1 MKKSVVSLFALI
13 SFLCFS
19 IISCDVEIGLGS
31 SVDTKA
37 PELTIENPPA
47 GSVIRDVFAITGT
60 CSDDGVIESIT
71 VDLKQTN
78 NPVLSY
84 TLEGTFNQKEG
95 IWSCEVN
102 PLNKKTPIPDGSYE
116 VAVTITDTAK
126 RETIRTRSYT
136 IDNTAPVLAITRPS
150 SVIPTGTDP
159 KKYSNSDSFGQDF
172 VIEGH
177 VADTCE
183 RRFISVDVYDM
194 DSKLVYS
201 TLNVE
206 DEASRLIK
214 IDSDFS
220 TTIASFGDEAY
231 TAIYGDDEDA
241 GAKMFFCEITVYDSA
256 KKYPLDGTEPAGEN
270 QLGNSVEYF
279 YMYEG
284 ELYNTIFDAYGM
296 TNAYKILNGSFT
308 SDDSRTLNA
317 TVSPADVKKD
327 LENTAYQETR
337 GFLSLNPKNNP
348 YFKVSGHEALN
359 KDDESKEEMKNGV
372 IFDNTEHHITNNS
385 NIVVEVYPGLDQTPL
400 IQDNLGLYLLPAD
413 VNGKQVENAEKIWL
427 IRPLVDKDGNAII
440 TDTTEI
446 AERNELISKIG
457 STYKFTV
464 YISTKKPTPEE
475 KNLYSGQRYI
485 FGVQG
490 WDKKGIEVKNA
501 EAVYGFKLVESGTAP
516 ALTIKNVTPNWITTN
531 ENTPENPDLVDENAV
546 KNISVTLAF
555 AGDAPFRL
563 TRIVNETEEVE
574 LLKSSD
580 EYRETEYPDSYTPP
594 AGSASGTI
602 RYILTSNNDL
612 TSTESTEYY
621 VDNIRPEVVDYAVPS
636 VKETEKPSYKFTGE
650 VSDENATASSKIA
663 EVQMKLSSAADDGSI
678 IKSSKW
684 ISVGNTNK
692 WDYTVVFQEDDDLKE
707 IFAVE
712 GAKNIEV
719 RAIDNAGNISEIQKG
734 LFIFDTGSPKLTV
747 QNYKMGNNAV
757 QTIKDEFFAKESF
770 TISGTVSDEYEMKS
784 LSIKQIKGEGNNAE
798 ELVIPVEID
807 EKGNWTVEN
816 LPRNTE
822 AGKTNEAFVDTGIYS
837 YIITATDKA
846 DKQTNSAT
854 YKVTIDLDSPVVEIT
869 SPAKDRNTVLSENY
883 GNALSGENFG
893 FSGTMKDN
901 GTGVKDYSYKFVKD
915 NETPDD
921 IAWIPGDRAGDSWNI
936 YTKSAVLTEGLW
948 SLLIKAIDNAGNESA
963 VAERKFVIDQSI
975 PSLEAEITENANCK
989 KSGTVWYYKENLS
1002 GKIKEADD
1010 SFGLDEALPFTF
1022 SIGNVDVTS
1031 AVEIDENRNWLI
1043 DSSLF
1048 NFDSSSLENSEKTLF
1063 ITVHDK
1069 VGKTNSTSF
1078 TVYKDTSVPQISIT
1092 YPAEN
1097 DPISD
1102 SQFTARGSITD
1113 GTGIGVGS
1121 LEYKVNQD
1129 DSWHAI
1135 TSGITSTT
1143 WTQNF
1148 NFEDEPEGKITLS
1161 VRAKDMLGNESEPKS
1176 VTFFYDKQN
1185 PQVSID
1191 ENDDYYIN
1199 GTTYT
1204 LSGTAYDTN
1213 RLSYVT
1219 IQDNTVVYSSKDENA
1234 GITLNGVETA
1244 LSAETAA
1251 NWSKTFTTGSNG
1263 ILKDGLHTIKVYAY
1277 DTSNRKSTELTKEL
1291 FVDTTA
1297 PTVIS
1302 VDTPSAQETEESYYQ
1317 FSGETRDSA
1326 AANAVS
1332 ANAASGVDKV
1342 YVKFT
1347 DKTDTTKT
1355 TGWIEASGTTRWTL
1369 LVNYADDTYSTAF
1382 GTEGEKTISVKA
1394 VDKAGNESAV
1404 SAADFIFDKAKPAA
1418 TVSSYT
1424 VGNDTRILGGTLQFD
1439 VSDSFS
1445 LTGTASDS
1453 YKLKKI
1459 QIIQRKNDEEDK
1471 IVAEIT
1477 SSESSLNWT
1486 VSDLPRAENSLGN
1499 VTGTADT
1506 ETDATYKY
1514 AVKVFDASGEAGKIF
1529 QTSLL
1534 SVRIDKTAP
1543 VVEITA
1549 PSADLGMAQA
1559 LSGQSYTF
1567 KGNVNDSG
1575 VGLEKYQY
1583 AFTTTS
1589 AAPAKWETVT
1599 TSESG
1604 IWQIE
1609 KALVEGTQTS
1619 SLGLNEGKWYFWFK
1633 ASDTAGNE
1641 SASICRSFYV
1651 DRSYPVLNSQI
1662 TAGNA
1667 CIEQSGIYYFN
1678 GSLSGTVTASDTNAL
1693 DKIEFKLGETV
1704 INPTLNNGTW
1714 TIPATAF
1721 TESTLTTLTITA
1733 YDVVGKTT
1741 VNTYQ
1746 VYNDTTAPSVKVAE
1760 SALKENDSISH
1771 FPLALYGT
1779 FSDGLGI
1786 GADVIYYSLD
1796 GTDPTNE
1803 LSVSGSSWTK
1813 EIADT
1818 GFAEGNL
1825 TLKLKIKDK
1834 LNNIS
1839 ETTQI
1844 PFYYDISDPSLTETG
1859 IGSAGATVHSNI
1871 TLQGTVGDTNDL
1883 AFVEITDS
1891 GNTDSTWTINK
1902 ADMTAS
1908 STEGVWNWSQP
1919 IQLGTET
1926 NKLADGNHTLTIIAE
1941 DIAGKQTKIT
1951 RSIVVDNTVPV
1962 IAITKPATD
1971 IDKHYSK
1978 NSSYT
1983 FEGTASDNLGIK
1995 SLEAK
2000 LYKKV
2005 TGTDES
2011 GVALPIELVN
2021 SADLSV
2027 NAGNWK
2033 WSVYELDNSSS
2044 YYATF
2049 DVKDIADNLAT
2060 VTSKDIVTDFTAP
2073 ESTLKVQKD
2082 GSAAITVQ
2090 NNTTTTSNVAYTL
2103 SGTVTDSNFNSD
2115 CIATVR
2121 VDNAE
2126 TTDEL
2131 TFAQNTTNWTYTGIA
2146 EEGEHTYIFKFS
2158 DLAGNENS
2166 YTLKVRYDTQ
2176 APEVLSIT
2184 SPESDDATGASAI
2197 SGSSKKFTGN
2207 AEDNGSGL
2215 ASYSYIFAQTAT
2227 PPDAGW
2233 TSVNA
2238 ENGAWEIS
2246 RTVIATTTPSSDC
2259 LHEGEWYLFVKA
2271 TDKAGNTSTTP
2282 AMRHFWV
2289 DQSAPALTNVNIAG
2303 GTYYFNTD
2311 ALTISGKAIDTNAL
2325 DENSA
2330 VVIKKTSV
2338 GSENTDVV
2346 LATISAADVAA
2357 DGSWSANIDE
2367 SAIPS
2372 DGTAVTITIEA
2383 TDIVG
2388 KSSGMNTYTV
2398 CKDMVAPVVTASP
2411 VSNAAMAYQ
2420 KSVNYT
2426 FSGTATDTNMEE
2438 VTAVLYR
2445 NGVPTTEETS
2455 LSPKGATGAWEWK
2468 VYDLEEAYYSI
2479 KITAKDKAGNET
2491 HYQTGSV
2498 MVDTTAPETTVNGTA
2513 LYDETGTALSTGTE
2527 PATLS
2532 DGNTIEIEKKYAQS
2546 SYTLSGTVTDANFEY
2561 NTQSL
2566 VLKENGTEKTVTFIG
2581 QGTDAS
2587 PYTGW
2592 SYTPESFTEGTEVT
2606 DNYTVTVTDK
2616 AGNKTTYS
2624 LTVVYDTKAPVLT
2637 INSPVNNSAHGNMP
2651 PVNGKATDNG
2661 IGIKEVK
2668 WSNDNSAD
2676 DSEWSE
2682 ISWTTLTDWSA
2693 ELTAMENEGPV
2704 TLYVK
2709 AKDNFGRTS
2718 NASVNFSYDL
2728 YNPEVTE
2735 TDTVQEYQ
2743 KAGYNFTLTGTAGD
2757 TNGLDCVTITEGAV
2771 GYGSTNA
2778 SDKTGTARILTENA
2792 AVTLSELSA
2801 GTALTAASGKG
2812 KNWSISFSDQNQEN
2826 PQSALSLSEGSHKL
2840 SITAKDTAGKVS
2852 TEIIKNIFIDITKPT
2867 VLSVNTPTTLQT
2879 ANASFRFEGTAK
2891 DDTNAAKDSRV
2902 KNVQVGFKSYASA
2915 GADESTAQTE
2925 WLDANGDTS
2934 WNFLAVFTDESLN
2947 SVFGNHEGYKTI
2959 CVRAYDYAGNESTVF
2974 ESPKFLYDR
2983 TIPTSVINSYTPEN
2997 GSAVSLTSTPSFFAN
3012 NTFKLNLTANDGYLV
3027 KKIVVKQKNNGIT
3040 KTVYESD
3047 NINLKTTTVDV
3058 LNLPRNVSGLDD
3070 DDDDATETS
3079 ALTLDENSS
3088 GEYEYS
3094 VEVTDVAGKTAEVA
3108 KVVAKIDRKVPTITL
3123 GTELNAAYYQGL
3135 SKTFSFSASDPTA
3148 ADGSSGSGLSK
3159 YYYKFTQDTATQ
3171 TASSS
3176 GWTEKVASSSFDV
3189 IPSLVSGNTLGT
3201 NGELNEGQW
3210 YLWYYVKDNAGNTS
3224 TPTSA
3229 SFWLD
3234 QGAPTLNAVITPAEN
3249 SIVGSGTEFY
3259 FNSGLSG
3266 TISASDS
3273 SNVAPALSY
3282 KIDNGTA
3289 VSVTGTSWS
3298 IPASSFTDEGAYS
3311 LVFTATDQVG
3321 RTATKE
3327 FTVHKDISAPTLSI
3341 TSPTAGSYFEQ
3352 AAINIRGNVRD
3363 NKLDEDGETEIS
3375 GSGVGVNKIFYS
3387 TDNSTW
3393 TELTAYSAG
3402 GAIWNDT
3409 VSLNKQG
3416 NVTLYVKA
3424 VDKLGQESDHESVTF
3439 SYDAAAPVI
3448 VETVSVAANQ
3458 KQGYSFTLEGI
3469 AYDTNELSY
3478 VEIVDKIGD
3487 TVQGTYKVDNDDDTT
3502 DTISIIGENTIANAK
3517 SEDTAITWRKT
3528 FSASDT
3534 TPLAQ
3539 GQHTFYISAK
3549 DTSQRLA
3556 ATITKDVFID
3566 TVKPV
3571 LTITT
3576 PDAYTNSEYVTFNGT
3591 ITEANLSTLVVKLYK
3606 QGDATEKATV
3616 NLTPQG
3622 NGTEKT
3628 WSYTAHLADNNASYY
3643 ITVLATDRVDNTEE
3657 ASTQS
3662 HLIKT
3667 DRTAPATTLGASGV
3681 TNSNAGTVN
3690 AISENVTYY
3699 AKADYTISG
3708 TITETNYDKDK
3719 VTITAK
3725 KNDVAVTD
3733 EELTTLQDS
3742 LADSLTSETD
3752 KEWSFTGITGTGSY
3766 EYKLQIEDL
3775 AGNKSIYT
3783 ILIVYDDTPPTV
3795 THNTVSSIVNTTAY
3809 EFSGTITDTNYYNAT
3824 VVLYKDEDATDAT
3837 STIEVDADNNWAW
3850 RPTGL
3855 EDGIYYAVITAKDKA
3870 GNTNSAANGTTGS
3883 VIVDRTRPTTSL
3895 NGSNLTDSS
3904 FNTATTLENEGT
3916 YYASS
3921 EYTISGTISDV
3932 NWGTGATAKYKLDGG
3947 TETDLTVN
3955 STTKAWSLPS
3965 AKAGHTYEIKL
3976 KDSAA
3981 NENTYTVTVSYD
3993 ATAPNATIVIPEA
4006 DITNPQY
4013 ALSANNYSFKLSAS
4027 DNTGGVGVKELSY
4040 IFTDTDSLS
4049 DIEDDDWQTD
4059 SNFTTADKF
4068 VVMNLV
4074 PLNTVDSNSQP
4085 VVNTLTATQIPE
4097 GAWYLWVKAKDK
4109 AGNVTPDATI
4119 TANRRKIIVDKSNPT
4134 LTVTNSLNET
4144 GTNPIYGDVTDSGYT
4159 VSGTIS
4165 DTNALAVTDESED
4178 ENDRV
4183 YAIEIKVEGVTAT
4196 TIASSALEGT
4206 DGTVWSYTIPKASIH
4221 ENGLTEIEIIAKDI
4235 VGKTTSKKYTVY
4247 YDINDPE
4254 LEVTAPVNDEQI
4266 GNGSDGK
4273 ANKIIKGTI
4282 RDEGYGLAKLEFK
4295 LKNSSGSIVKD
4306 SSNKDISGYWSN
4318 IASDETNNYPI
4329 KIKGEQW
4336 FYAGQPDENGVTG
4349 NTALTIPLGTNE
4361 GTLYLE
4367 VTATEIGASNLPE
4380 TSPVTR
4386 PESFERNGITTQTVT
4401 FFYDASEPN
4410 ITESG
4415 SVSRITNTD
4424 FVLIGTAYD
4433 TNQLAKIEIKQGG
4446 VLKATTEDDP
4456 EDGVVTISFANGP
4469 DSTAEDYNGSYTLA
4483 SAKADSTKGYWEAT
4497 FPASSY
4503 ADGSYQFSI
4512 TATDISGKMTT
4523 VTRTIQMD
4531 KTPPA
4536 NISPSVTT
4544 SGTELSSKNWYN
4556 SRAIAISVTATDT
4569 NGSGVSSADYTL
4581 DGPSAQDRSW
4591 TNIPNNGEAF
4601 VGTVNLP
4608 ADGENTF
4615 YVRVKDVAGNYGY
4628 NDTGVKV
4635 YIDSAAPASATVASV
4650 DGVAAGDGEGE
4661 FGGTKLT
4668 NGSSDIAFTMTAAD
4682 SGTVGTNATG
4692 IDSIK
4697 IIKVGNNTL
4706 EGNAQIDVT
4715 EDEDTHE
4722 LGAEILSTS
4731 ITTSGGVIARVTDKV
4746 GNSYDF
4752 TLFQIQYDNKYPTVT
4767 MGIIADADTSD
4778 TGENA
4783 KTQINGITTIS
4794 GTASDD
4800 QTLAS
4805 VKLQYSRKTGAT
4817 TWSDWADTGLTNQG
4831 TIYSWSFKVDTTQ
4844 SPYSDGDT
4852 VRFRVLATD
4861 AAGNEGNS
4869 GSTASAIT
4877 ASNYKEVVISQDT
4890 DRPVIKIN
4898 NLEMTNPVDTNYYWL
4913 KYDTMY
4919 GTVSDDDG
4927 TVESVKYKVHRAVEI
4942 ETEPTDDQGN
4952 STWET
4957 VSQNYYTS
4965 FTCEDNEVATGSFA
4979 AGTYYTKSAWSSNVY
4994 NNGMWEIS
5002 SLGDG
5007 QTWIYFEVKDAE
5019 QRTAEKVF
5027 TSNANSTT
5035 PASYGPKI
5043 KDSTGTAKLGYSNT
5057 QNDIL
5062 KVKVDTAAPEII
5074 SEKYYLSDSAAY
5086 DAGTAWG
5093 DKNNIGVL
5101 STTKCGGKDKFL
5113 YIRVETRDSNGINT
5127 GRTAIKFNNT
5137 AATTTAD
5144 GDTPNPVRIIQQ
5156 NPSGSTVVTIVRI
5169 DLSQF
5174 SSGTNNFAIDLYD
5187 NAGKS
5192 TKDTKSIL
5200 IDNTAPEL
5208 MVSNYTAGVMLY
5220 GSNNN
5225 SFRLYQ
5231 NGDSDI
5237 SKFYFYVTDN
5247 SDFAPVY
5254 NSASNTY
5261 TGFTEMDD
5269 QKVGTTTTV
5278 FFDGGTTSAVEY
5290 HAPKF
5295 YNIIQ
5300 ALTGKSDDQMLASD
5314 DPVPLWFWFYAVDD
5328 LGNASVPS
5336 AETRFAFNVFPNG
5349 DKPRIDITYPARK
5362 QADQNAPVSVGG
5374 TIRVTGYTE
5383 ISTDTVDAVYIQID
5397 PTYDYSDS
5405 DNLDGDAFN
5414 EAGWKAELETAIS
5427 GKNVSYSIVDL
5438 RGENL
5443 YGTDIPADSPYR
5455 YAIKASGTVNWSFNL
5470 NSRQEVNT
5478 NDNHVAIRAFAVSST
5493 NHKISE
5499 PVTHVVKIDAN
5510 APLIGNTKPLEL
5522 VKYENAD
5529 GTGNIVAR
5537 QVYVTDMYLKGKWY
5551 LEGSIEHESGIKTA
5565 TWSYSDFEENT
5576 WVAKSDNIV
5585 DENTITSG
5593 KVAINSISSSTSYKN
5608 YNFKLPVGFDGD
5620 DCGTLNYT
5628 LVITDGRSNGAQ
5640 SVEEKIRIN
5649 YDNRPPILH
5658 ITSSSTN
5665 SSIVLT
5671 ENETGNEVS
5680 NTINQSNGTFTI
5692 EGNVNESGVG
5702 QSGFNRVAMF
5712 YTREVGNSGTVN
5724 LVDPML
5730 DSEQSG
5736 IANYEPVTNLT
5747 YSSIDNGGDGLYW
5760 RTAEG
5765 TLENNEI
5772 TLTTIGG
5779 VEIAS
5784 VTNFAKIIR
5793 NGGLCKINDVIYRIS
5808 NVNVTTKKITVEGSI
5823 ENITTSTTMYFA
5835 AGALIID
5842 HKSAEGG
5849 AAYTDDNG
5857 NTQYYTTSTYNPAGP
5872 INDLE
5877 KLKLI
5882 DDDGDQMIES
5892 AIRNGTAY
5900 NWSASINSS
5909 NIHDG
5914 IVTVH
5919 FVAFDNAGNVT
5930 HKSFKAKVA
5939 NNAPRIAGAV
5949 YGTDSNGNN
5958 VLDES
5963 EKIYSYHLVN
5973 TKDENYGDRRNYGNG
5988 YKIKTKQTSLD
5999 IGSNSDYLVVKGALT
6014 VIPEIVGGND
6024 GLGYTY
6030 EYTTTST
6037 STPTYQKP
6045 LTKYTGVGNGNDTD
6059 IRTDDLSM
6067 AIPLTEFLNAGHKVK
6082 EGEVQT
6088 VKFVIWDYTE
6098 GTTPGSNSG
6107 SATINLFTKFSLDD
6121 GIPPEN
6127 VIKRFHWVNT
6137 ADNSV
6142 YYENGVAKGH
6152 IELENDWINAP
6163 GYAANATSGE
6173 YDGDPKVSG
6182 IIILNGVATDETC
6195 VEQLSVYIAGD
6206 TGSINGGEEIVFAKR
6221 DRNGES
6227 STRGQFINTNA
6238 VAGIQLQSVEDTF
6251 DNTKGKNT
6259 VKWKVKVDTS
6269 KLSTVAESDVVI
6281 RAGAYDRGSPSLSN
6295 GIVVYP
6301 ETGNPFEPAESLNS
6315 TGTGI
6320 ESSPLTALYRV
6331 DIVPYISKVE
6341 TKLSQSLKSSIKNA
6355 YSRTALGHYI
6365 VSVYPR
6371 ADENENV
6378 TIEGFNLGNSTYK
6391 PSYNNNEFT
6400 VTNGR
6405 IELPAIQI
6413 VGSGPLSLTVN
6424 GVETLNNKNNNN
6436 ACGSYKTATTGI
6448 TEESS
6453 YSLKSTYAYNRMPN
6467 GTSNNLL
6474 TDDVVFDVW
6483 QLYSDAAKPRSGEL
6497 REPSMKINP
6506 VTGKVGVA
6514 FVSGPGD
6521 FAMAGGFNNA
6531 ADADANADPS
6541 KDIYSYNLWQNN
6553 YATFNNVSFTYDSL
6567 GYAHATATG
6576 LDTNPSSGS
6585 LHAGRFSYF
6594 YNRWGRSGTDTTGNY
6609 NGSNAVR
6616 LESLAVPI
6624 PVNSD
6629 KTTTVP
6635 WMKYIL
6641 NYEPSYTRYL
6651 NGDTFTESVD
6661 YLLLK
6666 GAIPETDSLT
6676 ETRFYSPS
6684 LAATVHGTDDSAT
6697 TAVYLAYYDSL
6708 QGQIRFRYTHEI
6720 PNSWDS
6726 TLTYEN
6732 LIVDTTENTWS
6743 VDPNSTYK
6751 DEYLTGTVPTLK
6763 DGIIQLNGFNNLHH
6777 SNNDTDDFVDNL
6789 GYFRKSGDWE
6799 AYMEANTDHFSLI
6812 AGVDYQVNADRNKD
6826 KAEMQTEY
6834 ISSRNVNVDK
6844 VDAEG
6849 NAYDESFVT
6858 YRKGKIDTKTNKIVT
6873 DGNDKY
6879 NFKNV
6884 DGKKY
6889 LYKNNTKLYEVS
6901 GEGDNTV
6908 LINVDPTNANNGK
6921 EIYKVCMN
6929 DTYADN
6935 TKNYGYP
6942 IFDRVLDESG
6952 NPIDSGAA
6960 VYLIPTVATQS
6971 VPIIRQKR
6979 YPTGYDTGYTA
6990 YKYVAIDARTPD
7002 TSAGETN
7009 DVVVAVWFDGTN
7021 CRYAYNTNPSS
7032 GLDNG
7037 TAGGWA
7043 GNKIIFSEGGE
7054 YCTVKFDPNGGVHIA
7069 AYVDGSL
7076 RYAYLSSY
7084 NADYNEETDSVRVDS
7099 YTITGERINLDVGL
7113 EKVGDTENYVVVPY
7127 ITYFNGTARKPT
7139 VAKLVIPESGVMN
7152 YKAQG
7157 TNNDDIFTGNWEI
7170 SLVPSL
7176 STLTT
7181 NYYDKMNI
7189 ALWKWEGKVVNS
7201 NDDRFG
7207 TAVSSKTSANN
7218 TSSGTNGNIYG
7229 NGTSNPILGYA
7240 VESTAGTYLETA
7252 QMK

>member
-150 SVIPTGTDP
+150 SVIPTGSDP

-201 TLNVE
+201 TLNAE

-220 TTIASFGDEAY
+220 TTIASFGDKAY

-296 TNAYKILNGSFT
+296 TNAYKILNGSFS

-427 IRPLVDKDGNAII
+427 IRPLVDKDGNAVI

-516 ALTIKNVTPNWITTN
+516 ALTIKNVTPKWITTN
-531 ENTPENPDLVDENAV
+531 ENTPENPDLVDENVAKAV
-546 KNISVTLAF
+546 SVTMAF

-574 LLKSSD
+574 LLKNEN
-580 EYRETEYPDSYTPP
+580 EYRETEFTDSYTPS
-594 AGSASGTI
+594 AGTGSGTI

-612 TSTESTEYY
+612 TSTESTDYY
-621 VDNIRPEVVDYAVPS
+621 VDNIRPEVVDFAIPS
-636 VKETEKPSYKFTGE
+636 VKETEKPSFKFTGT
-650 VSDENATASSKIA
+650 VSDGESSSSSKTA
-663 EVQMKLSSAADDGSI
+663 EVQMRLSYVAEDGNTV
-678 IKSSKW
+678 SSDW

-692 WDYTVVFQEDDDLKE
+692 WDQTIVFQEDDDFDE
-707 IFAVE
+707 IFEVE

-719 RAIDNAGNISEIQKG
+719 RAIDNAGNISKVEKG
-734 LFIFDTGSPKLTV
+734 LFIYDTGSPEVEV
-747 QNYKMGNNAV
+747 QSYKMGNSAP
-757 QTIKDEFFAKESF
+757 QTIKSNFFVSESF
-770 TISGTVSDEYEMKS
+770 TISGTVKDSYEIKS
-784 LSIKQIKGEGNNAE
+784 VVIKQTKGEGDNAE
-798 ELVIPVEID
+798 VIEIPVEID
-807 EKGNWTVEN
+807 EKGNWTVGN
-816 LPRNTE
+816 LPRNKE
-822 AGKTNEAFVDTGIYS
+822 KTDEVLVETGVYS

-846 DKQTNSAT
+846 DKTTNSIT
-854 YKVTIDLDSPVVEIT
+854 YKATIDNEPPVITIESPVAMKPE
-869 SPAKDRNTVLSENY
+869 LSANRES
-883 GNALSGENFG
+883 AI
-893 FSGTMKDN
+893 SGTSLRFKGTMDDGE
-901 GTGVKDYSYKFVKD
+901 GTGVKGYSYKLVKD
-915 NETPDD
+915 GENEKDVEWTPYQD
-921 IAWIPGDRAGDSWNI
+921 ITDSSTWSFYKELKTENNP
-936 YTKSAVLTEGLW
+936 SAELDEGVWTLY
-948 SLLIKAIDNAGNESA
+948 IKAIDEAEKESEP
-963 VAERKFVIDQSI
+963 VNRSFVIDQNI
-975 PSLEAEITENANCK
+975 PSLKAEITEAENCK
-989 KSGTVWYYKENLS
+989 KLNQVWYFNGGLSGTIS
-1002 GKIKEADD
+1002 EARD
-1010 SFGLDEALPFTF
+1010 SFGLDEDLPLTF
-1022 SIGNVDVTS
+1022 SIGNVDITQAVTI
-1031 AVEIDENRNWLI
+1031 EPNGNWYIDNSII
-1043 DSSLF
+1043 DSEL
-1048 NFDSSSLENSEKTLF
+1048 LTNSEQTLY
-1063 ITVHDK
+1063 ITAHDK
-1069 VGKTNSTSF
+1069 VGKTNIITF
-1078 TVYKDTSVPQISIT
+1078 TVYKDIEEPTINIT

-1097 DPISD
+1097 DQISD
-1102 SQFTARGSITD
+1102 TQFTARGSITD
-1113 GTGIGVGS
+1113 GTGIGVES

-1143 WTQNF
+1143 WTQDF
-1148 NFEDEPEGKITLS
+1148 NFADESEGKITLS
-1161 VRAKDMLGNESEPKS
+1161 VRAKDILGNEAE
-1176 VTFFYDKQN
+1176 
-1185 PQVSID
+1185 SI
-1191 ENDDYYIN
+1191 
-1199 GTTYT
+1199 
-1204 LSGTAYDTN
+1204 S
-1213 RLSYVT
+1213 
-1219 IQDNTVVYSSKDENA
+1219 
-1234 GITLNGVETA
+1234 
-1244 LSAETAA
+1244 
-1251 NWSKTFTTGSNG
+1251 
-1263 ILKDGLHTIKVYAY
+1263 
-1277 DTSNRKSTELTKEL
+1277 
-1291 FVDTTA
+1291 
-1297 PTVIS
+1297 
-1302 VDTPSAQETEESYYQ
+1302 
-1317 FSGETRDSA
+1317 
-1326 AANAVS
+1326 
-1332 ANAASGVDKV
+1332 
-1342 YVKFT
+1342 
-1347 DKTDTTKT
+1347 
-1355 TGWIEASGTTRWTL
+1355 
-1369 LVNYADDTYSTAF
+1369 
-1382 GTEGEKTISVKA
+1382 
-1394 VDKAGNESAV
+1394 
-1404 SAADFIFDKAKPAA
+1404 
-1418 TVSSYT
+1418 
-1424 VGNDTRILGGTLQFD
+1424 
-1439 VSDSFS
+1439 
-1445 LTGTASDS
+1445 
-1453 YKLKKI
+1453 
-1459 QIIQRKNDEEDK
+1459 
-1471 IVAEIT
+1471 
-1477 SSESSLNWT
+1477 
-1486 VSDLPRAENSLGN
+1486 
-1499 VTGTADT
+1499 
-1506 ETDATYKY
+1506 
-1514 AVKVFDASGEAGKIF
+1514 
-1529 QTSLL
+1529 
-1534 SVRIDKTAP
+1534 
-1543 VVEITA
+1543 
-1549 PSADLGMAQA
+1549 
-1559 LSGQSYTF
+1559 
-1567 KGNVNDSG
+1567 
-1575 VGLEKYQY
+1575 
-1583 AFTTTS
+1583 
-1589 AAPAKWETVT
+1589 
-1599 TSESG
+1599 
-1604 IWQIE
+1604 
-1609 KALVEGTQTS
+1609 
-1619 SLGLNEGKWYFWFK
+1619 
-1633 ASDTAGNE
+1633 
-1641 SASICRSFYV
+1641 RSFYI
-1651 DRSYPVLNSQI
+1651 DLNAPELSSQI
-1662 TAGNA
+1662 TTGND
-1667 CIEQSGIYYFN
+1667 CIVQSGIYYFKGN
-1678 GSLSGTVTASDTNAL
+1678 LSGTVTASDTNEL
-1693 DKIEFKLGETV
+1693 NKIEFKLGDAVVE
-1704 INPTLNNGTW
+1704 PTITNGTW

-1721 TESTLTTLTITA
+1721 TESSLSTLTITA
-1733 YDVVGKTT
+1733 YDVVGKTS

-1746 VYNDTTAPSVKVAE
+1746 VYSDTTAPDVNVAE
-1760 SALKENDSISH
+1760 SVLKENDSISS
-1771 FPLALYGT
+1771 FPLSLYGT
-1779 FSDGLGI
+1779 FTDGSGI

-1796 GTDPTNE
+1796 GTDPKNE
-1803 LSVSGSSWTK
+1803 LSVSGSIWTK
-1813 EIADT
+1813 EITDT
-1818 GFAEGNL
+1818 GIKEGNL
-1825 TLKLKIKDK
+1825 TLKLRIKDK

-1839 ETTQI
+1839 EITQI
-1844 PFYYDISDPSLTETG
+1844 PFYYDSSAPSLTEEG
-1859 IGSAGATVHSNI
+1859 ISAAGATVHTYI
-1871 TLQGTVGDTNDL
+1871 TLQGTAGDSNDL
-1883 AFVEITDS
+1883 KFVEITDS
-1891 GNTDSTWTINK
+1891 ENTTSKWTINK
-1902 ADMTAS
+1902 ADMTAA
-1908 STEGVWNWSQP
+1908 STTGVWTWSQS

-1926 NKLADGNHTLTIIAE
+1926 NKLADGNHTLTIVAE

-1951 RSIVVDNTVPV
+1951 RSVVVDNTAPEIVV
-1962 IAITKPATD
+1962 TKPVSDVDTY
-1971 IDKHYSK
+1971 YSK

-2011 GVALPIELVN
+2011 GVALPNELVN

-2027 NAGNWK
+2027 NAGTWK
-2033 WSVYELDNSSS
+2033 WTVYELSNSSS

-2049 DVKDIADNLAT
+2049 DIKDVADNIAT
-2060 VTSKDIVTDFTAP
+2060 ATTQTIVTDFTAP
-2073 ESTLKVQKD
+2073 VSTLKVQKN
-2082 GSAAITVQ
+2082 GETAVEVS
-2090 NNTTTTSNVAYTL
+2090 NNSISTTNAAYTL
-2103 SGTVTDSNFNSD
+2103 SGTVNDTNFD
-2115 CIATVR
+2115 VQTCTATVKA
-2121 VDNAE
+2121 DNAE
-2126 TTDEL
+2126 TSTPL
-2131 TFAQNTTNWTYTGIA
+2131 TFAENTTNWTYTGIT

-2227 PPDAGW
+2227 PPAAGW

-2325 DENSA
+2325 AENSA

-2426 FSGTATDTNMEE
+2426 FSGTATDTNLEE

-2513 LYDETGTALSTGTE
+2513 LYDETGTALSTDTE

-2532 DGNTIEIEKKYAQS
+2532 NGNIIEIEKKYAQS

-2561 NTQSL
+2561 SAQSV
-2566 VLKENGTEKTVTFIG
+2566 VLKENGTEKTVSFIG
-2581 QGTDAS
+2581 EGTDED

-2592 SYTPESFTEGTEVT
+2592 SYTPAAFADNTEVT

-2668 WSNDNSAD
+2668 WSNNNSAD
-2676 DSEWSE
+2676 DSDWSE

-2709 AKDNFGRTS
+2709 ATDNFGRTS

-2735 TDTVQEYQ
+2735 TDAVQEYQ

-2771 GYGSTNA
+2771 GYGSTNT
-2778 SDKTGTARILTENA
+2778 SDKTGIARISTENA

-2826 PQSALSLSEGSHKL
+2826 PQSTLSLSEGSHKL

-2902 KNVQVGFKSYASA
+2902 KNVQVGFKSYASSEA
-2915 GADESTAQTE
+2915 TESTAQTE

-2983 TIPTSVINSYTPEN
+2983 TIPTSSITSYTAGNE
-2997 GSAVSLTSTPSFFAN
+2997 SAISLTSTPSFFAN
-3012 NTFKLNLTANDGYLV
+3012 NTFKLSLAADDGYLV
-3027 KKIVVKQKNNGIT
+3027 KKIVVKQKNSGVT

-3047 NINLKTTTVDV
+3047 DINLKTTTVDV
-3058 LNLPRNVSGLDD
+3058 LNLPRDVSGLDD

-3108 KVVAKIDRKVPTITL
+3108 NVIAKIDRKVPTITL
-3123 GTELNAAYYQGL
+3123 GTELNATYYQGL

-3224 TPTSA
+3224 TPASA

-3273 SNVAPALSY
+3273 SNVAPVLSY
-3282 KIDNGTA
+3282 KINNGTA
-3289 VSVTGTSWS
+3289 VSVTGTSWT

-3409 VSLNKQG
+3409 VSLNQQG

-3424 VDKLGQESDHESVTF
+3424 VDKLGKESTPESVTF
-3439 SYDAAAPVI
+3439 SYDAAAPEI
-3448 VETVSVAANQ
+3448 EETDSVAANQ
-3458 KQGYSFTLEGI
+3458 KQGYSFTLEGT

-3487 TVQGTYKVDNDDDTT
+3487 TVQGTYKVDNDDGTT

-3517 SEDTAITWRKT
+3517 DEDTAITWRKT

-3606 QGDATEKATV
+3606 QGDATEKATA

-3733 EELTTLQDS
+3733 EELTTLQNS

-3795 THNTVSSIVNTTAY
+3795 TQNTVSSIVNTTAY

-3883 VIVDRTRPTTSL
+3883 VIVDRTRPTISL

-3965 AKAGHTYEIKL
+3965 ATAGHTYEIKL

-4013 ALSANNYSFKLSAS
+4013 ALSSDNYSFKLNAV
-4027 DNTGGVGVKELSY
+4027 DNNGGVGVKELSY
-4040 IFTDTDSLS
+4040 IFTTTDSLPAVNAG
-4049 DIEDDDWQTD
+4049 WQTD

-4085 VVNTLTATQIPE
+4085 VENTLTATQIPE
-4097 GAWYLWVKAKDK
+4097 GTWYLWVKAKDK

-4336 FYAGQPDENGVTG
+4336 FYAGQPDENGLTG

-4367 VTATEIGASNLPE
+4367 VTANEIGASNLPE

-4446 VLKATTEDDP
+4446 ALKATTEDDP
-4456 EDGVVTISFANGP
+4456 EDGVVAISFSNGP
-4469 DSTAEDYNGSYTLA
+4469 DSTAEGYIGSYSLA
-4483 SAKADSTKGYWEAT
+4483 SAISSITQGTWKAT
-4497 FPASSY
+4497 FDADDY
-4503 ADGSYQFSI
+4503 EDGSYQFNI

-4531 KTPPA
+4531 KTAPA

-4635 YIDSAAPASATVASV
+4635 YIDSAAPASATVESV
-4650 DGVAAGDGEGE
+4650 DGVRAGDGEGE

-4668 NGSSDIAFTMTAAD
+4668 NGSSNIGFTMTASD
-4682 SGTVGTNATG
+4682 TGTVGTDATG

-4706 EGNAQIDVT
+4706 EGNAQINVT
-4715 EDEDTHE
+4715 ETAGV
-4722 LGAEILSTS
+4722 LGATIQNTS
-4731 ITTSGGVIARVTDKV
+4731 VTTSGGVIARVTDKV

-4752 TLFQIQYDNKYPTVT
+4752 TLFQIQFDNKYPKVT
-4767 MGIIADADTSD
+4767 ISNIADADTSD
-4778 TGENA
+4778 TATG
-4783 KTQINGITTIS
+4783 TQINGTTTIN

-4965 FTCEDNEVATGSFA
+4965 FTCEDDEVATGSFA

-5137 AATTTAD
+5137 TATTTAD

-5537 QVYVTDMYLKGKWY
+5537 QVYATDMYLKGKWY

-5565 TWSYSDFEENT
+5565 TWSYSDFEGNT
-5576 WVAKSDNIV
+5576 WVAKSENIV
-5585 DENTITSG
+5585 DENTIASG

-5649 YDNRPPILH
+5649 YDNRPPVLH

-5692 EGNVNESGVG
+5692 EGNVNESGAG

-5712 YTREVGNSGTVN
+5712 YTREVGLSNTVN

-5772 TLTTIGG
+5772 TLTSIGG
-5779 VEIAS
+5779 EEIAN

-5823 ENITTSTTMYFA
+5823 ENITDSATMYFA

-5849 AAYTDDNG
+5849 ASYVDAVG
-5857 NTQYYTTSTYNPAGP
+5857 NTQYHTTATYNPDGP
-5872 INDLE
+5872 LDALGN
-5877 KLKLI
+5877 LKLI

-5892 AIRNGTAY
+5892 ATRNGTAY

-5914 IVTVH
+5914 IVTTH
-5919 FVAFDNAGNVT
+5919 FVAFDNAGNVS
-5930 HKSFKAKVA
+5930 HKSFKATVS
-5939 NNAPRIAGAV
+5939 NNAPRIAGVV
-5949 YGTDSNGNN
+5949 YGTDSNGNGTF
-5958 VLDES
+5958 DES
-5963 EKIYSYHLVN
+5963 ELIETYHHYYTPEKN
-5973 TKDENYGDRRNYGNG
+5973 IQHKGNG
-5988 YKIKTKQTSLD
+5988 YNIAAKNTVCE
-5999 IGSNSDYLVVKGALT
+5999 IGNNNTALVVKGDLI
-6014 VIPEIVGGND
+6014 VKPEIVGGND

-6030 EYTTTST
+6030 KYKKEDNETYTCGFTE
-6037 STPTYQKP
+6037 
-6045 LTKYTGVGNGNDTD
+6045 YTGVGNANDTD
-6059 IRTDDLSM
+6059 IRSDNLSIT
-6067 AIPLTEFLNAGHKVK
+6067 IPLSVFLTEGQKVK
-6082 EGEVQT
+6082 QEEAQAM
-6088 VKFVIWDYTE
+6088 KFIIWDKTE
-6098 GTTPGSNSG
+6098 GTTPGETSG
-6107 SATINLFTKFSLDD
+6107 YADITLWTKVSLNDD
-6121 GIPPEN
+6121 VAPVNKIE
-6127 VIKRFHWVNT
+6127 RFHWAGNT
-6137 ADNSV
+6137 DNSV
-6142 YYENGVAKGH
+6142 YYEDGVAKGH
-6152 IELENDWINAP
+6152 IELENDWINAS

-6182 IIILNGVATDETC
+6182 IIILNGLATDETC

-6221 DRNGES
+6221 NRDGES

-6238 VAGIQLQSVEDTF
+6238 VYGIQLQSVEDTF
-6251 DNTKGKNT
+6251 DNTTGKNT

-6269 KLSTVAESDVVI
+6269 KLSTVVESDVII

-6295 GIVVYP
+6295 GNVVYP
-6301 ETGNPFEPAESLNS
+6301 ETGNPFAPAENLNS
-6315 TGTGI
+6315 TGTGT

-6391 PSYNNNEFT
+6391 PSYNNTDFT

-6405 IELPAIQI
+6405 IEVPAIQI

-6424 GVETLNNKNNNN
+6424 SVETLNNKNNNN
-6436 ACGSYKTATTGI
+6436 ACGSYKTATTEI

-6889 LYKNNTKLYEVS
+6889 LYKNNKDKLYEVS

-6908 LINVDPTNANNGK
+6908 LINVDSTNANNGK

-6929 DTYADN
+6929 DDYANN

-6971 VPIIRQKR
+6971 IPIIRQKR